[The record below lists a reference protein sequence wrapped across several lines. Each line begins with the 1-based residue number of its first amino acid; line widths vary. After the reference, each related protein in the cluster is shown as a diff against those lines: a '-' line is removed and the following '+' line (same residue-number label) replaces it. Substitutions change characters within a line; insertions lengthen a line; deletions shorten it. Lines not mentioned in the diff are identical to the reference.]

1 LTHSGWLECAAQH
14 DKLKCI
20 GHFVDAF
27 RGGLS
32 VISDTTTEVWWGN
45 LVVRS
50 GKLGLCACYTPKLD
64 SRPTFP
70 TIMTSVL
77 EIIPLGGIGEF
88 GMNCMALRY
97 GDEMIILDAG
107 MGFPEETAYGV
118 DVSIPNFEFLEPYRD
133 DITAIVLTHGHE
145 DHLGALPYI
154 LKRFNVPVY
163 CSHFTAGL
171 AESKLEEHELLGDV
185 LLHRVEPRDVVELGA
200 FTVEFIRVSHSL
212 VDCFSLAIKTPVG
225 TIIHTGDYKVDETPV
240 IGEPIDLRSFRR
252 YGQDG
257 VLALLSDSTNAT
269 VPGRTPSERAVIPAF
284 EEIFVEAKGRIIVAA
299 FASSIHR
306 LQIVMDVSQ
315 QFNRRVCV
323 LGRSMQKNVEV
334 ADRLGYLDIPDGL
347 LVSLNQAKL
356 MSDAEVVFL
365 VTGSQG
371 ESRAALSQMATQ
383 SYKGLTIDEGDTVV
397 LSARII
403 PGNERLISR
412 MIGFIYK
419 RGANII
425 EEKRRLIHV
434 SGHASQEDIRILTE
448 AVRPRYVVPIHGE
461 YRMLFRHKEFVKNH
475 LGYAEDDIILIENGD
490 VLELDGERAAVI
502 DKREVGRTFIDDSG
516 FEEISS
522 DLIRERKQLA
532 YEGTITLAVTIR
544 DDTGELLG
552 DPRIVARGVRGLSSN
567 GLGSLGQSSGDDG
580 VAENDMLKGALLVV
594 SAALAGASRQT
605 LEDDS
610 LLKEHLRVELKR
622 FIQKQTGSRPV
633 IMPMIIRV

>member
-1 LTHSGWLECAAQH
+1 MS
-14 DKLKCI
+14 
-20 GHFVDAF
+20 
-27 RGGLS
+27 
-32 VISDTTTEVWWGN
+32 N
-45 LVVRS
+45 
-50 GKLGLCACYTPKLD
+50 
-64 SRPTFP
+64 
-70 TIMTSVL
+70 VL

-88 GMNCMALRY
+88 GMNCMSVRY

-118 DVSIPNFEFLEPYRD
+118 DISIPNFDFLEEYRD
-133 DITAIVLTHGHE
+133 NIVAIVLTHGHE
-145 DHLGALPYI
+145 DHIGALPFI

-171 AESKLEEHELLGDV
+171 AESKLDEHDLLGDT
-185 LLHRVEPRDVVELGA
+185 LLHRVAPRDVVEIGP

-240 IGEPIDLRSFRR
+240 IGEPIDLRSLRR
-252 YGQDG
+252 YGQEG

-284 EEIFVEAKGRIIVAA
+284 EEIFAEAQGRIIVAA

-306 LQIVMDVSQ
+306 LQIVLDIAQ
-315 QFNRRVCV
+315 QFDRKVCV
-323 LGRSMQKNVEV
+323 LGRSMQKNVEI

-347 LVSLNQAKL
+347 LVGLNEAKQ
-356 MSDAEVVFL
+356 MKANRIVFL

-371 ESRAALSQMATQ
+371 ESRAALSQLATQ
-383 SYKGLTIDEGDTVV
+383 SYKGMSIEEGDTVV

-434 SGHASQEDIRILTE
+434 SGHASQEDIRIMTE
-448 AVRPRYVVPIHGE
+448 AVRPKFVVPIHGE
-461 YRMLFRHKEFVKNH
+461 YRMLFRHKEFIKNH
-475 LGYAEDDIILIENGD
+475 VGYKEEDIILIENGD

-502 DKREVGRTFIDDSG
+502 NKREIGRTFIDDTG
-516 FEEISS
+516 FEQIERETV
-522 DLIRERKQLA
+522 RERKQMA
-532 YEGTITLAVTIR
+532 AEGIITLIVTI
-544 DDTGELLG
+544 DAETGELQA
-552 DPRIVARGVRGLSSN
+552 PPEIVVRGVQGFDGQN
-567 GLGSLGQSSGDDG
+567 GSLKDAQR
-580 VAENDMLKGALLVV
+580 VIE
-594 SAALAGASRQT
+594 AAVTGASRDTLADQT
-605 LEDDS
+605 
-610 LLKEHLRVELKR
+610 LLKEHVRVELKR
-622 FIQKQTGSRPV
+622 FIQKLTGARPV
-633 IMPMIIRV
+633 IMPVVVQI